1 MKDELQSTAGSAEFV
16 SEGFRKII
24 NVDVK
29 IRENILQ
36 ETKVGR
42 RKNQLGSVMVLTETR
57 LLSVEERN

>member
-16 SEGFRKII
+16 SEGFLKII

>member
-42 RKNQLGSVMVLTETR
+42 RKNQLGSVMWC
-57 LLSVEERN
+57 

>member
-1 MKDELQSTAGSAEFV
+1 MKGELQSTAGSAEFV

-42 RKNQLGSVMVLTETR
+42 RKNQLGSVIVLTETR